1 MLNMATKQFTTG
13 QLIARSLTPSA
24 SSGFLCVIIGIALEL
39 IHIVLLSVS
48 LGTALPGVLDGQWA
62 VAYTENVVQPL
73 STFFTNNIFNKLIVA
88 SLWGAVGLAVY
99 MGFEYGIHNYRMVQ
113 EAKRQVALNANGSWD
128 RGPMQRY
135 FVRAMLWRVGVLV
148 MAFVFLAAM
157 QPLFKYAI
165 DTGPQV
171 LVSRDLASDG
181 LRVAAGALVWALF
194 CHGIVVLLRL
204 YMQRTRLFGDEA
216 LY

>member
-1 MLNMATKQFTTG
+1 MLNMATKQFSAG

-24 SSGFLCVIIGIALEL
+24 SSGFLCVLIGFGLE
-39 IHIVLLSVS
+39 ITHIVLLSVS

-73 STFFTNNIFNKLIVA
+73 STFFTNNVFNKLIVA

-99 MGFEYGIHNYRMVQ
+99 MGFEYGIHNYKMVQ
-113 EAKRQVALNANGSWD
+113 EAKRQVALNSQGSWD
-128 RGPMQRY
+128 KGPMQQY
-135 FVRAMLWRVGVLV
+135 FFRAMIWRVAVIVL
-148 MAFVFLAAM
+148 AFVFLGVM
-157 QPLFKYAI
+157 QPLFKYALEVA
-165 DTGPQV
+165 PQV
-171 LVSRDLASDG
+171 LVSRDLSTDG
-181 LRVAAGALVWALF
+181 VRVAAAAMVWALF

-204 YMQRTRLFGDEA
+204 YLQRTRMFGDET